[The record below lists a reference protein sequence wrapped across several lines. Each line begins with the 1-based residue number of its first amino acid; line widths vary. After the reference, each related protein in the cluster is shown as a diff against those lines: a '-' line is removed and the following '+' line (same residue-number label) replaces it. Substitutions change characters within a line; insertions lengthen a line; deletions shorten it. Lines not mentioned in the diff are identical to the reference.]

1 MVKQAFKEMYAL
13 MERYAEFGA
22 SDTEPRAVFA
32 EIMFAHRDGEAVEVP
47 ETARGW
53 QLFTDM
59 EGVGWVASMLHD
71 KAIEVRERA
80 NEDHR
85 GFIEAMRYYF

>member
-1 MVKQAFKEMYAL
+1 MVREAFKEMYAL
-13 MERYAEFGA
+13 MDRYSEFGA

-32 EIMFAHRDGEAVEVP
+32 GLMFAQLDGETPPVP
-47 ETARGW
+47 DTAHGW
-53 QLFTDM
+53 DLFTDM
-59 EGVGWVASMLHD
+59 EGVGWVASLLHD